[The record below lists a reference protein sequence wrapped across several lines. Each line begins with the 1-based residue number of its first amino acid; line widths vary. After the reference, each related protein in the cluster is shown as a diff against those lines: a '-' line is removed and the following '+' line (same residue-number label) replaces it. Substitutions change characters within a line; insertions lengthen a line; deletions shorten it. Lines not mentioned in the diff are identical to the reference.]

1 MLEIHIRIE
10 RGRVTGRRVV
20 DNRGKTFDA
29 TALGWAN
36 PPGWENRFPGDDD
49 FG

>member
-36 PPGWENRFPGDDD
+36 VPGWENRFPGDDD